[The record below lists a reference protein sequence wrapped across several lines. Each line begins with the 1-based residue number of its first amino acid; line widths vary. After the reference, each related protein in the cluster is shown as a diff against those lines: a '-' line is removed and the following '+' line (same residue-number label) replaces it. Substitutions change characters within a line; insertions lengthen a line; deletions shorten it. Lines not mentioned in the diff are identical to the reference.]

1 MTYAYS
7 TPTMEKRSPPD
18 LTKFAPLTL
27 TVWTAAAKDERSE
40 AAARA
45 VPVTDV

>member
-1 MTYAYS
+1 LSHQADNLGWMLAMPHESCVMIVAYS

-27 TVWTAAAKDERSE
+27 TV
-40 AAARA
+40 
-45 VPVTDV
+45 